1 MVSLALNKVSQH
13 RQDRVRT
20 NFVKELL
27 RQVVPCTVTNIIIIV
42 MKTIIVVVT
51 ITTIN
56 IFVIIVTIIIVTIRR
71 YDFQPNLQVQ
81 HAITS
86 RRK

>member
-1 MVSLALNKVSQH
+1 M
-13 RQDRVRT
+13 RT

-42 MKTIIVVVT
+42 MKTIIVVT